1 VRTAVKSKSRSSNS
15 LLALHGQINQSCD
28 AICVSST
35 NGVVAL
41 YALSQNQKIMQPAG
55 LSCATGCIIMN
66 TVLFYR
72 KMHTDVCKVRFDA
85 KVWEVETS

>member
-1 VRTAVKSKSRSSNS
+1 M
-15 LLALHGQINQSCD
+15 
-28 AICVSST
+28 
-35 NGVVAL
+35 GVVTL

-72 KMHTDVCKVRFDA
+72 KMHTSDVCIVRFDA
-85 KVWEVETS
+85 KVWEVETSL